1 MVSTGSNHGPTTTQT
16 PTPAR
21 TESDRRPHGRGIRPW
36 VNWTLA
42 LLTAPA
48 SVVVVLFGLG
58 ALMSYAAC
66 TDRAC
71 RNWGVGG
78 IWLEVLWFG
87 SPVVAAVIIVVSFFT
102 AKRRYGIIV
111 PLCGWALLAANLG
124 LLTLFG
130 QP

>member
-1 MVSTGSNHGPTTTQT
+1 MVSTGSNHGPASTATQ
-16 PTPAR
+16 AR
-21 TESDRRPHGRGIRPW
+21 AEGGGRSHGGRIRFW

-66 TDRAC
+66 TDRPC
-71 RNWGVGG
+71 RDWGLGG
-78 IWLEVLWFG
+78 IWLEVVWFG
-87 SPVVAAVIIVVSFFT
+87 SPVVAALVIFASFFT
-102 AKRRYGIIV
+102 AKRRYGIVV
-111 PLCGWALLAANLG
+111 PLCGWALIAADVG
-124 LLTLFG
+124 LLAVFG

>member
-1 MVSTGSNHGPTTTQT
+1 MVSTNSDQV
-16 PTPAR
+16 PTPMRA
-21 TESDRRPHGRGIRPW
+21 EGDRRSRAGRIRPW

-42 LLTAPA
+42 LLTVPA
-48 SVVVVLFGLG
+48 SVVVVLYGLG

-66 TDRAC
+66 TDRPC
-71 RNWGVGG
+71 RDWGLGG

-87 SPVVAAVIIVVSFFT
+87 SPVVAALVIIASFFT
-102 AKRRYGIIV
+102 AKRRYGIVV
-111 PLCGWALLAANLG
+111 PLCGWGLLAADVG

>member
-1 MVSTGSNHGPTTTQT
+1 
-16 PTPAR
+16 
-21 TESDRRPHGRGIRPW
+21 
-36 VNWTLA
+36 
-42 LLTAPA
+42 
-48 SVVVVLFGLG
+48 
-58 ALMSYAAC
+58 
-66 TDRAC
+66 
-71 RNWGVGG
+71 
-78 IWLEVLWFG
+78 LWFG

>member
-1 MVSTGSNHGPTTTQT
+1 MVSTGSNHGPASAA
-16 PTPAR
+16 TPAR
-21 TESDRRPHGRGIRPW
+21 AEGSGRSHGGRVWSW

-66 TDRAC
+66 TDRPC
-71 RNWGVGG
+71 RDWGLGG

-87 SPVVAAVIIVVSFFT
+87 SPVVAALVIFASFFT
-102 AKRRYGIIV
+102 AKRRYGIVV
-111 PLCGWALLAANLG
+111 PLCGWALIAADVG
-124 LLTLFG
+124 LLAVFG
-130 QP
+130 QA

>member
-1 MVSTGSNHGPTTTQT
+1 MVSTNRNHGPTTTQG
-16 PTPAR
+16 PTAAP
-21 TESDRRPHGRGIRPW
+21 TEGDRRSNGARIRPW

-48 SVVVVLFGLG
+48 SVVVVLIGLG

-71 RNWGVGG
+71 RDWGIGG

-87 SPVVAAVIIVVSFFT
+87 PPVVAALTIFVSFFT
-102 AKRRYGIIV
+102 AKRRYGIVV
-111 PLCGWALLAANLG
+111 PLCGWALLAADVG
-124 LLTLFG
+124 LLALFS

>member
-1 MVSTGSNHGPTTTQT
+1 MTAQT
-16 PTPAR
+16 PTLTGTEDDHRSQGAR
-21 TESDRRPHGRGIRPW
+21 IRPW

-66 TDRAC
+66 SDRPC
-71 RNWGVGG
+71 RDKGIGG

-87 SPVVAAVIIVVSFFT
+87 SPVVAAVIIFVSFFT
-102 AKRRYGIIV
+102 AKRRYGIVV
-111 PLCGWALLAANLG
+111 PLCGWALLAADVG
-124 LLTLFG
+124 LLALFA
-130 QP
+130 QS